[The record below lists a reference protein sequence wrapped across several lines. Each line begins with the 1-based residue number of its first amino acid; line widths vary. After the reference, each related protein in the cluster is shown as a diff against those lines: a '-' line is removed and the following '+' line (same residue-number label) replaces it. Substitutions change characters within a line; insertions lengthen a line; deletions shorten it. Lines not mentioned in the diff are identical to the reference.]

1 MKSGSGQLGAP
12 PLVLRLD
19 TLVSALLFISVAM
32 SFLVIVEPAPYE
44 LFVFALG
51 GALLF
56 TRTRVQPLLGLM
68 LVLVILWL
76 AGGAFALM
84 PVMSSS
90 DAVTYYGVSAYMG
103 VTALI
108 FALALSEHTAAR
120 FATLKNAYVLAALIA
135 AGLGILG
142 YFVGIERFVQ
152 NGRATSTFKD
162 PNVFG
167 PFLILPCLLLIQDFL
182 YRGFRLGSSLLALI
196 MLLGLMLSFSRGA
209 WGHFIASTLVMV
221 ALMFWTNKNLA
232 FRLRLIRL
240 SALSGIGIA
249 AMVALLLSFSSVGE
263 MFSERANLVNY
274 YDTGEQGR
282 FGTQFKGFMAIFDYP
297 NGLGPHQYAATFGID
312 PHNVYLASLYAYGW
326 VGGFAYFTLA
336 VTTLVLG
343 FKGLL
348 VRAPW
353 QPALIA
359 VYATYLGVA
368 LEGFIIDTDHW
379 RHYFLLMGA
388 VWGLAVASLRQ
399 PRVPPKAP
407 PARCPPRRLE
417 DRARIAQP

>member
-1 MKSGSGQLGAP
+1 MGSGSGQLRAQ
-12 PLVLRLD
+12 PLLLRLD
-19 TLVSALLFISVAM
+19 TLVSMLLFVGVAM

-44 LFVFALG
+44 FLIFALG
-51 GALLF
+51 GTLLF
-56 TRTRVQPLLGLM
+56 TRVKLHPLLGLLLL
-68 LVLVILWL
+68 LVSLWL

-84 PVMSSS
+84 PVLSSS
-90 DAVTYYGVSAYMG
+90 EAVTYYAVSAYMG

-120 FATLKNAYVLAALIA
+120 FATLKHAYVLAALIA

-142 YFVGIERFVQ
+142 YFWGVERFVQ

-182 YRGFRLGSSLLALI
+182 HRGFRLGSALLALI

-209 WGHFIASTLVMV
+209 WGHFIASTLIMV

-232 FRLRLIRL
+232 FRLRLVRL
-240 SALSGIGIA
+240 TATSGIGIA
-249 AMVALLLSFSSVGE
+249 ALVAILLSVSSVGE

-274 YDTGEQGR
+274 YDTGEHGR
-282 FGTQFKGFMAIFDYP
+282 FGTQFKGLIGIFDHP
-297 NGLGPHQYAATFGID
+297 NGLGPHQYAVVFGLD

-326 VGGFAYFTLA
+326 IGGFAYLTLA
-336 VTTLVLG
+336 VVTLVIG
-343 FKGLL
+343 FRGLL
-348 VRAPW
+348 VPAPW

-388 VWGLAVASLRQ
+388 VWGLAIASLRYR
-399 PRVPPKAP
+399 PTPPKA
-407 PARCPPRRLE
+407 PRRLE